1 MSWTRR
7 SAVIMA
13 ALLLAGMAS
22 LTAGAAGEGFIT
34 PIKRYTKGVPGS
46 GWNTQALLSVGDR
59 VAETG
64 NPAGRYQMIG
74 IPDGLAA
81 YEFEGE
87 NDGRRAHWDDE
98 DVVKVLMNHELNR
111 PVLTQPRI
119 GQPFSRGSFVSE
131 YDLDEDGEVISG
143 RRAFSTVY
151 AENTFVGPAADT
163 SNATS
168 AFGRFCSGN
177 IALPSEAGFDR
188 PIYLTGE
195 ESAGSGTFDPAGG
208 QTVAIFDDA
217 AHTLPKLGR
226 FPKENSVVVPHT
238 GRTTAIIS
246 LEDGPTTPD
255 SQLYLYVGQKQS
267 FGTGLHRNGLDN
279 GRLYVFAAES
289 GPATEAVNGAPGAT
303 VQGEW
308 RPIPNAETLDET
320 QLETAADAAGA
331 FGFVRVEDGA
341 FKPGS
346 RSDFYFVTT
355 GDGPPVN
362 KLGRLYHLRL
372 GSTPL
377 ADARLTTMLN
387 ADLFT
392 PAQDGPMSP
401 DNVDVRGN
409 WIAINE
415 DGTGNSRPQM
425 EARDRDGSIWLVN
438 RHNPSNRH
446 RVAELV
452 GRAEGGRDNVLTG
465 AGVWE
470 TSGIIDASSLFEGRR
485 TWLFDVQAH
494 SPTAPPGADTSEDGQ
509 LLLLRRGH

>member
-7 SAVIMA
+7 STVIIAV
-13 ALLLAGMAS
+13 LLLAGMAA
-22 LTAGAAGEGFIT
+22 LTAGAAGDGFIT

-59 VAETG
+59 VPETG
-64 NPAGRYQMIG
+64 NPGSQYQMIG
-74 IPDGLAA
+74 IPDGLGA
-81 YEFEGE
+81 YEVEG
-87 NDGRRAHWDDE
+87 DDRGGRARWDD
-98 DVVKVLMNHELNR
+98 DVVKVFMNHELNK
-111 PVLTQPRI
+111 PVMTQPRI
-119 GQPFSRGSFVSE
+119 GRPFQRGAFVSE

-163 SNATS
+163 SNSTS
-168 AFGRFCSGN
+168 AFARLCSGFL
-177 IALPSEAGFDR
+177 ALPSETGFDR
-188 PIYLTGE
+188 PIYITGE
-195 ESAGSGTFDPAGG
+195 ETTGSASFDPAGG

-226 FPKENSVVVPHT
+226 FAKENSVVVPHT

-303 VQGEW
+303 VQGAW
-308 RPIPNAETLDET
+308 KLIPNAETLDDT

-346 RSDFYFVTT
+346 NRDFYFVTT
-355 GDGPPVN
+355 GEGPPIN
-362 KLGRLYHLRL
+362 ALGRVYHLRL

-377 ADARLTTMLN
+377 ADARLTTMIN

-392 PAQDGPMSP
+392 PTQDGPMSP

-415 DGTGNSRPQM
+415 DGTAFSRAEM

-446 RVAELV
+446 RVAQLV

-465 AGVWE
+465 AGIWE
-470 TSGIIDASSLFEGRR
+470 TSGIIDASDLFDGRGA
-485 TWLFDVQAH
+485 WLFDVQAH
-494 SPTAPPGADTSEDGQ
+494 SPTAPPGSDTSEDGQ

>member
-7 SAVIMA
+7 SAVVMA
-13 ALLLAGMAS
+13 ALLLAGMAT

-34 PIKRYTKGVPGS
+34 PIKRYTKGLPGS
-46 GWNTQALLSVGDR
+46 GWNTKALLSVGDK
-59 VAETG
+59 VPETG
-64 NPAGRYQMIG
+64 NPGSQYQMIG
-74 IPDGLAA
+74 IPDGLGA
-81 YEFEGE
+81 YEVQGE
-87 NDGRRAHWDDE
+87 DGGRRAHWDDDE
-98 DVVKVLMNHELNR
+98 VVKVFMNHELNK
-111 PVLTQPRI
+111 PVMTQPRV
-119 GQPFSRGSFVSE
+119 GRPFQRGAFVSE
-131 YDLDEDGEVISG
+131 YDLDDDGEVISG

-151 AENTFVGPAADT
+151 AENTFVGPAADA
-163 SNATS
+163 SNSTS
-168 AFGRFCSGN
+168 AFGRFCSGFL
-177 IALPSEAGFDR
+177 ALPSQTGFDR

-195 ESAGSGTFDPAGG
+195 ETSGSGTFDPAGG

-217 AHTLPKLGR
+217 AYALPKLGR
-226 FPKENSVVVPHT
+226 FPKENSVVVPRT
-238 GRTTAIIS
+238 GRTTAILS

-279 GRLYVFAAES
+279 GQLYVFAAES
-289 GPATEAVNGAPGAT
+289 GPATEAVNGAQGAT
-303 VQGEW
+303 VGGEW
-308 RPIPNAETLDET
+308 KLIPNAETLNET
-320 QLETAADAAGA
+320 QLESAADSLGA

-346 RSDFYFVTT
+346 NRDFYFVTT

-362 KLGRLYHLRL
+362 GLGRVYHLRL

-377 ADARLTTMLN
+377 ADARLTTMIN

-392 PAQDGPMSP
+392 PAQDGPLSP
-401 DNVDVRGN
+401 DNVAVRGK

-415 DGTGNSRPQM
+415 DGTGTSRPQM
-425 EARDRDGSIWLVN
+425 QARNRDGSIWLVN
-438 RHNPSNRH
+438 RHNPSDRH
-446 RVAELV
+446 RVAQLV

-470 TSGIIDASSLFEGRR
+470 TSGIIDTSGLFDDGR

-494 SPTAPPGADTSEDGQ
+494 SPTAPPGPDTSEDGQ